1 MAAREFRPHVWLLQW
16 FWRLVSMAQPLRGAG
31 YRGDKVSII
40 MWLRTVGETDKK
52 QVNKPEDSRK
62 ARMF

>member
-1 MAAREFRPHVWLLQW
+1 
-16 FWRLVSMAQPLRGAG
+16 MAQPLRGAG